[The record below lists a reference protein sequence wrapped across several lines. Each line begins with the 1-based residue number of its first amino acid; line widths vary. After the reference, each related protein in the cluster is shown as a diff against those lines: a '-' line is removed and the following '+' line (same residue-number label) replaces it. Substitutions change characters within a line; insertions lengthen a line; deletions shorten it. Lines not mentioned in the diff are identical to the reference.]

1 MLNAPRLQFIYST
14 KPMYTIITIIC
25 SQALCS
31 SCILLLTLIITGLIC
46 LAKEANAE
54 MKTVQQ
60 VARKKNLHKQYQSC
74 RFRLS
79 IIWKDVR
86 IWKVSFIF
94 CIDFL
99 ISGYSYCLQH
109 ISENSLFRI
118 RSSLIISQTITF
130 FYCKRRDGFMQWK
143 PFSELLCSLGRF
155 RGL

>member
-46 LAKEANAE
+46 LAKEANTE

-60 VARKKNLHKQYQSC
+60 VARKRILHKQYQSC

-79 IIWKDVR
+79 IIWKDVK

-94 CIDFL
+94 CTDFFNKWIFIL
-99 ISGYSYCLQH
+99 FKFPTQ
-109 ISENSLFRI
+109 NSLFTNNQLDNHI
-118 RSSLIISQTITF
+118 F
-130 FYCKRRDGFMQWK
+130 
-143 PFSELLCSLGRF
+143 LLQKERWF
-155 RGL
+155 HAMEAIF